1 MAGETLRVMSVFCCC
16 YVGGGGCSGDSTRSR
31 GGGGDFILQCM
42 HFFYK
47 VANQNLQAIKGSFVF
62 FYSHNIFSVP
72 LAKTSHL
79 TSACALRPLEAN
91 EMSV

>member
-1 MAGETLRVMSVFCCC
+1 MLVVVVAVVTAPEAEVV
-16 YVGGGGCSGDSTRSR
+16 VV
-31 GGGGDFILQCM
+31 ILSCNVCI
-42 HFFYK
+42 FFYK